1 MELEGLA
8 QGPRSTAMSQLALPF
23 PLNQSFTFAAFVAG
37 PNSELVDRLQHL
49 DEGFAQV
56 WICGS
61 PESGRSHLLHA
72 ACHLHAAAGRKVA
85 YVPCGGVRP
94 DPEILEGLHTYD
106 LVALDDVEEWLGEAT
121 LERALM
127 GLYQGMMSSRG
138 QLVCVSRQSPNRLC
152 FGLADLGS
160 RMRSAE
166 GFEVRELTDA
176 DKALVLASKAR
187 HRGLDIPEVVLRYW
201 LTRSHRSLSA
211 LLADFDRL
219 DQAAMVQQRRV
230 TVPLVKQ
237 VLGI

>member
-1 MELEGLA
+1 
-8 QGPRSTAMSQLALPF
+8 MSQLALPF

-37 PNSELVDRLQHL
+37 PNGELVQRLQRL
-49 DEGFAQV
+49 DERFAHL

-61 PESGRSHLLHA
+61 PDSGRSHLLHA
-72 ACHLHAAAGRKVA
+72 ACHLQATVGRTVA
-85 YVPCGGVRP
+85 YVPCDGVRP

-127 GLYQGMMSSRG
+127 GLYQGMTSSRG

-166 GFEVRELTDA
+166 SFEVRELTDA

-219 DQAAMVQQRRV
+219 DQAAMAQQRRV